1 VARRVLWGS
10 LSLAPITILL
20 HYVADLGD
28 TADFVLAAAALIPL
42 AWLIGEAT
50 EHAAHHTGPGIGGFL
65 NATFGNAPE
74 LIIALLAINQAKFE
88 VVRGSLT
95 GSVVGNLLLVLG
107 FSLLFGGRGP
117 VDRESSFMSLGL
129 VALAVVLFLVPAIP
143 SWSGDPERE
152 LIVALSVPV
161 SIALLVVYVCVTWY
175 SLRRHRAMHATT
187 ETADDV
193 EAWSLAL
200 SLGVLG
206 LATVVTALIAE
217 ILIGSIETF
226 AHNAHLSEF
235 FVAAVIVAIVGN
247 AAEHGGA
254 VVVAARGNIKLAAE
268 IALASSAQVAV
279 FLIPAVTLLGLLI
292 DSLALAFRPVEIGAV
307 AASVVFT
314 ALLLRD
320 GMSSKAKGVYLIVG
334 YGVVALAFLVAG
346 DR

>member
-1 VARRVLWGS
+1 
-10 LSLAPITILL
+10 
-20 HYVADLGD
+20 
-28 TADFVLAAAALIPL
+28 
-42 AWLIGEAT
+42 
-50 EHAAHHTGPGIGGFL
+50 
-65 NATFGNAPE
+65 
-74 LIIALLAINQAKFE
+74 
-88 VVRGSLT
+88 
-95 GSVVGNLLLVLG
+95 
-107 FSLLFGGRGP
+107 
-117 VDRESSFMSLGL
+117 MSLGL
-129 VALAVVLFLVPAIP
+129 VGLAVVLFLVPAIP
-143 SWSGDPERE
+143 SWSGDPERD
-152 LIVALSVPV
+152 LIVTLSVAV
-161 SIALLVVYVCVTWY
+161 SIVLLVVYVCVTWY
-175 SLRRHRAMHATT
+175 SLRRHRAMH
-187 ETADDV
+187 TAADTPQA
-193 EAWSLAL
+193 EGWSLTV
-200 SLGVLG
+200 SLAVLG

-292 DSLALAFRPVEIGAV
+292 DSLALAFRPVEIAAV

-320 GMSSKAKGVYLIVG
+320 GLSSRAKGVSLIVG

>member
-1 VARRVLWGS
+1 
-10 LSLAPITILL
+10 
-20 HYVADLGD
+20 
-28 TADFVLAAAALIPL
+28 
-42 AWLIGEAT
+42 
-50 EHAAHHTGPGIGGFL
+50 
-65 NATFGNAPE
+65 
-74 LIIALLAINQAKFE
+74 
-88 VVRGSLT
+88 
-95 GSVVGNLLLVLG
+95 
-107 FSLLFGGRGP
+107 
-117 VDRESSFMSLGL
+117 M
-129 VALAVVLFLVPAIP
+129 LFLVPAIP
-143 SWSGDPERE
+143 SWSGDPERD

-175 SLRRHRAMHATT
+175 SLRRHRAMHVTDEAPQ
-187 ETADDV
+187 V
-193 EAWSLAL
+193 EGWSLAM
-200 SLGVLG
+200 SLGVLA

-279 FLIPAVTLLGLLI
+279 FLIPAVTLIGLLI
-292 DSLALAFRPVEIGAV
+292 DSLALAFRPVEIAAV
-307 AASVVFT
+307 AGSTALT

-320 GMSSKAKGVYLIVG
+320 GMSSRAKGVSLIVA
-334 YGVVALAFLVAG
+334 YGVVALAFLLAG

>member
-10 LSLAPITILL
+10 LSLAPLTIVL

-50 EHAAHHTGPGIGGFL
+50 EQAAHHTGPGIGGFL

-74 LIIALLAINQAKFE
+74 LIIALLAINEAKFE

-117 VDRESSFMSLGL
+117 IDRESSFMSLGL
-129 VALAVVLFLVPAIP
+129 VALAVVVFLVPAVP
-143 SWSGDPERE
+143 SWHGDPERD
-152 LIVALSVPV
+152 LIVQLSVPV
-161 SIALLVVYVCVTWY
+161 SVALLVVYVGVTWY
-175 SLRRHRAMHATT
+175 SLRRHRAMHTVGDPT
-187 ETADDV
+187 ELR
-193 EAWSLAL
+193 AWSFPVAL
-200 SLGVLG
+200 MVLGV
-206 LATVVTALIAE
+206 ATVVTALIAE
-217 ILIGSIETF
+217 ILVGSIETF

-292 DSLALAFRPVEIGAV
+292 DSLALAFRPVEVGTV
-307 AASVVFT
+307 AGSVVLT

-320 GMSSKAKGVYLIVG
+320 GHSSRAKGVTLIAA
-334 YGVVALAFLVAG
+334 YGVAALAFLIAG